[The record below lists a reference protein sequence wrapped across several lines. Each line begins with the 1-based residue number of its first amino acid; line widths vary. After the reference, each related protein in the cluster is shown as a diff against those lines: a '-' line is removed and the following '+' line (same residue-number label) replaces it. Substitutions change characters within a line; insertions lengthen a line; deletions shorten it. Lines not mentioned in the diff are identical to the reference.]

1 MTLPGANRL
10 FFVPPREESPRRRA
24 IAVSAAALGA
34 LALAIFVW
42 WHVRDVEEKTR
53 ANLDRMLTA
62 SVSRTARMIDA
73 WIVDREA
80 EGAALAEIAGAH
92 GTDSTT
98 LNPAIAGRIL
108 HFQMQSFIDR
118 HAYEAIWFV
127 GASGHLHGS
136 VGGKEMTAAED
147 SVGKESIRTGRTVVS
162 YPEAHDTIVTIAIA
176 TPIIVSENGKREPGA
191 TVVLR
196 TNLNRV
202 LTATGTPRVGNGA
215 TGVLVA
221 PVGDSL
227 VGTQMCGPQSASLC
241 IAADRLLGRRALND
255 SAFTGVITSTNN
267 VPMVFAS
274 HRMQSLPWAIYYANA
289 QELAYTPMRATLKS
303 EAWLLLAIL
312 FVVALALYAYNRTMN
327 LRRLGERAQTEAR
340 FATIVNTA
348 MDAII
353 IVDRDYHVSL
363 MNVAAEGMFLFPH
376 AEAVGRSFLE
386 MMPEASR
393 DAIRRALEQALR
405 TGEQPRLFTAER
417 RAAGRRADGSI
428 FPIDIGVSRT
438 FIDGQ
443 PHLTIVIR
451 DITDWKR
458 AEEGS
463 EWQRRVLEAVAT
475 GIDLREVLRTIAR
488 FHETQCPGVE
498 CGIHLIDDDDVTLRF
513 VCAPSMRA
521 EFVEAMDELVIGPT
535 SATAGTAV
543 YRREPVI
550 TSDIQHDKL
559 WHDYRALAAEQG
571 YRACWAT
578 PIRSPQGR
586 ILGGLAM
593 YLREPRAPTNAELRI
608 TAMAT
613 QLAGVAVD
621 RAHAAESLRQS
632 EASFRSFVENS
643 PIGIY
648 RATGTGRLLAVNAS
662 LVKLL
667 GYSSSIDL
675 LQIPMTDEL
684 FANVADRDRLVKQ
697 LQMHGEASS
706 TDMEWRRKDGTLVT
720 VRVSARAYRDERG
733 SVWFSEGFV
742 ENVMPLRAAEQA
754 LRQSEKLAALGQ
766 LVSGVAHE
774 LNNPL
779 AAILHFA
786 EDLLDDQRTPEDH
799 DALSV
804 IRDQARRS
812 RSIVRDLL
820 SFVRS
825 RESSKERVSINEALA
840 ASVKALEPIV
850 VEAGARL
857 VAELPSSDIHGN
869 IDRAALQQVVTNLV
883 VNAAQASGS
892 GGRVRFHATVTA
904 TELRFVVEDSGPGI
918 PAKLM
923 DRIFEPF
930 FTTKPVGQGTGLGLS
945 VTLGIVQQL
954 GGQISVENRLADE
967 GPGARFTVHLP
978 ITDGVVEPIAKT
990 PRTSG
995 PIAAIAKDEAPD
1007 ARAPRVLIIDDESS
1021 IRAAL
1026 RRFFTRRG
1034 WNVDEAEDGAAGL
1047 TMMLDGGIEY
1057 AAIVSD
1063 LRMPGCSGM
1072 ELHDHVSAVAPELL
1086 DRIIFSTGDVASRDA
1101 SEFVKRTHCIVMQK
1115 PFELRALEQ
1124 AVNRMRQLT
1133 ATH

>member
-1 MTLPGANRL
+1 M
-10 FFVPPREESPRRRA
+10 
-24 IAVSAAALGA
+24 AAALGA
-34 LALAIFVW
+34 LALSAFVW
-42 WHVRDVEEKTR
+42 WHVTDLQVRTR
-53 ANLDRMLTA
+53 ANNYRMLA
-62 SVSRTARMIDA
+62 GSVSRVARMIDA
-73 WIVDREA
+73 WIIEREG
-80 EGAALAEIAGAH
+80 EGAGLAEIAGTH
-92 GTDSTT
+92 GSDSTM
-98 LNPAIAGRIL
+98 LDPAIAGRIL
-108 HFQMQSFIDR
+108 RYQMENLLRRGS
-118 HAYEAIWFV
+118 YEGIWMV
-127 GASGHLHGS
+127 GASGRLHGS
-136 VGGKEMTAAED
+136 AGGQTMTAAED
-147 SVGKESIRTGRTVVS
+147 SARIEAVRTGHVAFS
-162 YPEAHDTIVTIAIA
+162 HPEAHDTIVTIGIA
-176 TPIIVSENGKREPGA
+176 TPVMVRENGKRVPGA
-191 TVVLR
+191 AVVLR

-202 LTATGTPRVGNGA
+202 LPMTGSPRVGNGA
-215 TGVLVA
+215 TAVLVA
-221 PVGDSL
+221 PTGSSL
-227 VGTQMCGPQSASLC
+227 VGAQLCGPRSTILC
-241 IAADRLLGRRALND
+241 LSADRQLGRLALRD
-255 SAFTGVITSTNN
+255 SAFTGLATSANN
-267 VPMVFAS
+267 VSMVFAS
-274 HRMQSLPWAIYYANA
+274 HRMATVPWAIYYATT
-289 QELAYTPMRATLKS
+289 ELSSLQPVRSTLRS

-312 FVVALALYAYNRTMN
+312 FVVALAVYAYDRTIN
-327 LRRLGERAQTEAR
+327 LRRLSERAQTEAR

-353 IVDRDYHVSL
+353 IVDRDYRVSL
-363 MNVAAEGMFLFPH
+363 MNIAAERMFRFPPGST
-376 AEAVGRSFLE
+376 VGRSVLE
-386 MMPEASR
+386 MMPDAAR
-393 DAIRRALEQALR
+393 DEIRRALEHTLR

-438 FIDGQ
+438 SIEGN

-458 AEEGS
+458 AEESS

-513 VCAPSMRA
+513 VCAPSMRP
-521 EFVEAMDELVIGPT
+521 EFIEAMDEIVIGPT
-535 SATAGTAV
+535 AATAGTAV

-550 TSDIQHDKL
+550 TSDIATDRL
-559 WHDYRALAAEQG
+559 WQDYRAIAGEQG
-571 YRACWAT
+571 YHACWAT

-593 YLREPRAPTNAELRI
+593 YLREARAPTPAELRV

-667 GYSSSIDL
+667 GYSSAIDL
-675 LQIPMTDEL
+675 LQVPMDGEL
-684 FANVADRDRLVKQ
+684 FANLADRDRLLRA
-697 LQMHGEASS
+697 LQTQGEASG

-754 LRQSEKLAALGQ
+754 VRQSEKLAALGQ

-786 EDLLDDQRTPEDH
+786 EDLLDDERTPADH
-799 DALSV
+799 EALSV

-825 RESSKERVSINEALA
+825 RESSKERVSIHEALS

-850 VEAGARL
+850 HESGARL
-857 VAELPSSDIHGN
+857 IAELPPTDIHGTL
-869 IDRAALQQVVTNLV
+869 DRAALQQVVTNLV
-883 VNAAQASGS
+883 VNAAQASGK
-892 GGRVRFHATVTA
+892 GGEVRLCASITE
-904 TELRFVVEDSGPGI
+904 TELRFTVEDSGPGI
-918 PAKLM
+918 PPKLM
-923 DRIFEPF
+923 NRIFEPF

-954 GGQISVENRLADE
+954 GGQISAENRPIEE
-967 GPGARFTVHLP
+967 GTGARFTVHLP
-978 ITDGVVEPIAKT
+978 IAGGCAEPIEKA
-990 PRTSG
+990 PRPSG
-995 PIAAIAKDEAPD
+995 PIHAAVVEAALD

-1034 WNVDEAEDGAAGL
+1034 WSVEEADDGAAGL
-1047 TMMLDGGIEY
+1047 SMMLDGGTDY
-1057 AAIVSD
+1057 AAIISD

-1072 ELHDHVSAVAPELL
+1072 ELHDHVAAVAPELL

-1101 SEFVKRTHCIVMQK
+1101 SEFVKRTNCIVMQK
-1115 PFELRALEQ
+1115 PFELKALEQ
-1124 AVNRMRQLT
+1124 AINRMRDL
-1133 ATH
+1133 AAAR

>member
-1 MTLPGANRL
+1 MTHGLADRPSS
-10 FFVPPREESPRRRA
+10 VPPREDSSRRRA
-24 IAVSAAALGA
+24 IAVVAAALGA
-34 LALAIFVW
+34 LALSAVVW
-42 WHVRDVEEKTR
+42 WHVTDLQTRTR
-53 ANLDRMLTA
+53 ANNYRMLA
-62 SVSRTARMIDA
+62 GAVSRVARMIDA

-80 EGAALAEIAGAH
+80 EGAGLAEIAGAH
-92 GTDSTT
+92 GSDSTM
-98 LNPAIAGRIL
+98 LAPAIAGRIL
-108 HFQMQSFIDR
+108 RFQMENLLRRGS
-118 HAYEAIWFV
+118 YEGIWMV
-127 GASGHLHGS
+127 GESGRMHGAA
-136 VGGKEMTAAED
+136 GGQAMTAAED
-147 SVGKESIRTGRTVVS
+147 SARLEAIRTGRVAFS
-162 YPEAHDTIVTIAIA
+162 RPEAHDTVVTIGIA
-176 TPIIVSENGKREPGA
+176 TPVMVFDSGKRVPGA
-191 TVVLR
+191 AVVLR

-202 LTATGTPRVGNGA
+202 LAMTGSPRVGTGA
-215 TGVLVA
+215 SAVLVA
-221 PVGDSL
+221 GVGNSL
-227 VGTQMCGPQSASLC
+227 VGAQPCGARSRILC
-241 IAADRLLGRRALND
+241 LSVDRELGRRALDD
-255 SAFTGVITSTNN
+255 SAFTGLVTSANN
-267 VPMVFAS
+267 VPMMFAS
-274 HRMQSLPWAIYYANA
+274 HRMATVPWAIYYATTEA
-289 QELAYTPMRATLKS
+289 SSFEAMRSTLQT

-312 FVVALALYAYNRTMN
+312 FVGALAVYAYDRTIN
-327 LRRLGERAQTEAR
+327 LRRLGERAQTDAR
-340 FATIVNTA
+340 FSTIVNTA

-353 IVDRDYHVSL
+353 IVDRDYHVAL
-363 MNVAAEGMFLFPH
+363 MNVAAERMFRFTPGN
-376 AEAVGRSFLE
+376 AIGRSVLE
-386 MMPEASR
+386 MMPDGSR
-393 DAIRRALEQALR
+393 DAIRRALEQTLR

-417 RAAGRRADGSI
+417 RAAGRRADGSM

-438 FIDGQ
+438 FIDGA

-451 DITDWKR
+451 DITEWKR

-513 VCAPSMRA
+513 VCAPSMRP
-521 EFVEAMDELVIGPT
+521 EFIEAMDEIVIGP
-535 SATAGTAV
+535 SSGTAGTAV

-550 TSDIQHDKL
+550 TSDIATDRL

-593 YLREPRAPTNAELRI
+593 YLREARAPTAAELRV

-667 GYSSSIDL
+667 GYSSTLDL
-675 LQIPMTDEL
+675 LQVPMTDEL
-684 FANVADRDRLVKQ
+684 FANVADRDRLVRELQ
-697 LQMHGEASS
+697 LHGEASG

-754 LRQSEKLAALGQ
+754 VRQSEKLAALGQ

-786 EDLLDDQRTPEDH
+786 EDLLDDPRSPADH
-799 DALSV
+799 EALSV

-825 RESSKERVSINEALA
+825 RESAKERVSIHEALS

-850 VEAGARL
+850 DEAGARL
-857 VAELPSSDIHGN
+857 VADLPSSDIHGN
-869 IDRAALQQVVTNLV
+869 VDRAALQQVVTNLV
-883 VNAAQASGS
+883 VNAAQASGKD
-892 GGRVRFHATVTA
+892 GVVRLHATITE
-904 TELRFVVEDSGPGI
+904 TELRFTVEDSGPGI
-918 PAKLM
+918 PPKLM
-923 DRIFEPF
+923 NRIFEPF

-954 GGQISVENRLADE
+954 GGQINVDNRPAEE
-967 GPGARFTVHLP
+967 GTGARFTVHLP
-978 ITDGVVEPIAKT
+978 IAGGVVEPIDKA

-995 PIAAIAKDEAPD
+995 PIPAPLIEESRD
-1007 ARAPRVLIIDDESS
+1007 AHAPRVLIIDDESS

-1026 RRFFTRRG
+1026 RRFFARRG
-1034 WNVDEAEDGAAGL
+1034 WHVEEAEDGAAGL
-1047 TMMLDGGIEY
+1047 SMMLDGGTDY

-1072 ELHDHVSAVAPELL
+1072 ELHDHVAAVAPELL

-1101 SEFVKRTHCIVMQK
+1101 SDFVKRTHCVVMQK

-1124 AVNRMRQLT
+1124 AITRMREL
-1133 ATH
+1133 AAAR